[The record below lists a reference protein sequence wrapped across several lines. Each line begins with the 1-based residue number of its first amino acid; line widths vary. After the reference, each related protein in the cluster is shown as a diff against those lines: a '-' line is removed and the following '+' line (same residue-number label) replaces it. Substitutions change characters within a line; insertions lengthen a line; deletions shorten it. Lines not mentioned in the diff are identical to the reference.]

1 MPIMNYIF
9 DLVLIGI
16 ITASVLVS
24 KRRGF
29 LKSSYTVLSLIISA
43 VLIVTLQQ
51 PFTDYL
57 SSSALGQTVRDKVQL
72 QVQGTAEEQMPQI
85 NGEEDSE
92 TAVKVGEVM
101 GLPSFLM
108 DFLDEKLEKQAEAV
122 ETMKNDALA
131 VLTDTVTEVILK
143 IASIILLFLAVRLG
157 VFVLLRLLDIIFKL
171 PLLSGVNS
179 FLGMIVGALN
189 GLLIVYIICAILT
202 LLAPTE
208 SLSAISK
215 VVDETLIVKHF
226 YDNNLLI
233 ELFI

>member
-1 MPIMNYIF
+1 MHYIF
-9 DLVLIGI
+9 DIVLIAI
-16 ITASVLVS
+16 ITASVIIS

-57 SSSALGQTVRDKVQL
+57 STSALGETVREKVSE
-72 QVQGTAEEQMPQI
+72 QVMGVSEEEMAEI
-85 NGEEDSE
+85 EDTEDAE
-92 TAVKVGEVM
+92 TAVKVGEMM
-101 GLPSFLM
+101 GLPVFLM

-122 ETMKNDALA
+122 ENMKNDALT
-131 VLTDTVTEVILK
+131 VLTETVTEVILK
-143 IASIILLFLAVRLG
+143 IASIILLFLIVRLG
-157 VFVLLRLLDIIFKL
+157 VFLLLRLLDLIFKF

-179 FLGMIVGALN
+179 FMGMLIGAFN
-189 GLLIVYIICAILT
+189 GLLIVYIICALLT

-208 SLSAISK
+208 ALSSIGE
-215 VVDETLIVKHF
+215 VVDSTILVKYF
-226 YDNNLLI
+226 YNNNLLI

>member
-1 MPIMNYIF
+1 MNYIF

-16 ITASVLVS
+16 ITASVLVAR
-24 KRRGF
+24 RRGF

-57 SSSALGQTVRDKVQL
+57 TSSALGQTVREKVEL
-72 QVQGTAEEQMPQI
+72 QVLGTAEDEMPQI
-85 NGEEDSE
+85 SGEEDEE
-92 TAVKVGEVM
+92 TAVKVGEMM
-101 GLPSFLM
+101 GLPTFLM
-108 DFLDEKLEKQAEAV
+108 DFLDEKLEKQAQAV
-122 ETMKNDALA
+122 ETMKNDALT

-157 VFVLLRLLDIIFKL
+157 VFLLLRLLDIIFKL

-179 FLGMIVGALN
+179 FMGMIVGALN
-189 GLLIVYIICAILT
+189 GLLIVYILCAILT

-208 SLSAISK
+208 SLSVIGD
-215 VVDETLIVKHF
+215 VVDKTLIVKYF

>member
-1 MPIMNYIF
+1 MNYIF

-16 ITASVLVS
+16 ITASVLVA

-72 QVQGTAEEQMPQI
+72 QVMGTAEKQMTDI
-85 NGEEDSE
+85 NAEEDEE
-92 TAVKVGEVM
+92 TAVKVGEMM

-157 VFVLLRLLDIIFKL
+157 VFLLLRLLDIIFKL

-189 GLLIVYIICAILT
+189 GLLIVYIICALLT

-208 SLSAISK
+208 SLSTLSEI
-215 VVDETLIVKHF
+215 VDETLIVKYF

-233 ELFI
+233 EMFI

>member
-1 MPIMNYIF
+1 MNYIF

-16 ITASVLVS
+16 ITASVLVA

-29 LKSSYTVLSLIISA
+29 LKSSHTVLSLIISA

-72 QVQGTAEEQMPQI
+72 QVMGTAEEQMTDI
-85 NGEEDSE
+85 NAEEDEE
-92 TAVKVGEVM
+92 TAVKVGEMM

-108 DFLDEKLEKQAEAV
+108 DFLDEKLEKQTEAV

-157 VFVLLRLLDIIFKL
+157 VFLLLRLLDIIFKL

-189 GLLIVYIICAILT
+189 GLLIVYIICAVLT

-208 SLSAISK
+208 SLSAISQI
-215 VVDETLIVKHF
+215 VDETLVVKYF

-233 ELFI
+233 EMFI

>member
-1 MPIMNYIF
+1 MNYIF

-72 QVQGTAEEQMPQI
+72 QVQGTAEEQMPEI

-208 SLSAISK
+208 SLSVISK

>member
-1 MPIMNYIF
+1 MNYIF

-16 ITASVLVS
+16 ITASVLVA

-51 PFTDYL
+51 PFTEYL

-72 QVQGTAEEQMPQI
+72 QVMGTAEKQMTDI
-85 NGEEDSE
+85 NAEEDEE
-92 TAVKVGEVM
+92 TAVKVGEMM

-108 DFLDEKLEKQAEAV
+108 DFLDEKLEKQTEAV

-157 VFVLLRLLDIIFKL
+157 VFLLLRLLDIIFKL

-189 GLLIVYIICAILT
+189 GLLIVYIICALLT

-208 SLSAISK
+208 SLSMLSEI
-215 VVDETLIVKHF
+215 VDETLIVKYF

-233 ELFI
+233 EMFI

>member
-1 MPIMNYIF
+1 MNYIF
-9 DLVLIGI
+9 DVVLIAI
-16 ITASVLVS
+16 ITASVIVC
-24 KRRGF
+24 KKRGF

-57 SSSALGQTVRDKVQL
+57 TGSALGQTVREKVEK
-72 QVQGTAEEQMPQI
+72 QVMGVSEEEIAEI
-85 NGEEDSE
+85 EDTEDAE
-92 TAVKVGEVM
+92 TAVKVGEMM
-101 GLPSFLM
+101 GLPVFMM
-108 DFLDEKLEKQAEAV
+108 DFLDEKLEKQAQAV

-143 IASIILLFLAVRLG
+143 IASIILLFLLVRLG
-157 VFVLLRLLDIIFKL
+157 VFLLLRLLDLIFKF

-179 FLGMIVGALN
+179 FLGILIGALN
-189 GLLIVYIICAILT
+189 GLLIVYIICALLT

-208 SLSAISK
+208 ALSSIGDI
-215 VVDETLIVKHF
+215 VDSTIIVKYF
-226 YDNNLLI
+226 YHNNLLI

>member
-1 MPIMNYIF
+1 MNYIF

-16 ITASVLVS
+16 ITASVLVA

-51 PFTDYL
+51 PFTEYL

-72 QVQGTAEEQMPQI
+72 QVMGTVEEEMPEI
-85 NGEEDSE
+85 KGEEDSE
-92 TAVKVGEVM
+92 TAVKVGEMM

-108 DFLDEKLEKQAEAV
+108 DFLDEKLQKQTEAV
-122 ETMKNDALA
+122 ETMKNDALV

-157 VFVLLRLLDIIFKL
+157 VFLLLRLLDIIFKL

-189 GLLIVYIICAILT
+189 GLLIVYIICAVLT

-208 SLSAISK
+208 SLSEISRI
-215 VVDETLIVKHF
+215 VDETLIVKYF

-233 ELFI
+233 EMFI

>member
-1 MPIMNYIF
+1 MPVMNYIF
-9 DLVLIGI
+9 DLILIGI

-51 PFTDYL
+51 PFTNYL
-57 SSSALGQTVRDKVQL
+57 SSSALGQTVREKVQL
-72 QVQGTAEEQMPQI
+72 QVMGTAEEEMESI

-92 TAVKVGEVM
+92 TAQKVGEMM

-108 DFLDEKLEKQAEAV
+108 DFLDEKLEKQTEAV
-122 ETMKNDALA
+122 ETMKNNALE
-131 VLTDTVTEVILK
+131 VLTETVTEVILK
-143 IASIILLFLAVRLG
+143 IISIILLFLAVRLG
-157 VFVLLRLLDIIFKL
+157 VFLILRLLDLVFKL
-171 PLLSGVNS
+171 PVLSSVNS
-179 FLGMIVGALN
+179 FLGIVVGALN
-189 GLLIVYIICAILT
+189 GLLIVYIICAVMT

-208 SLSAISK
+208 SLSAISETVNK
-215 VVDETLIVKHF
+215 TLIMKYF

-233 ELFI
+233 EMFI